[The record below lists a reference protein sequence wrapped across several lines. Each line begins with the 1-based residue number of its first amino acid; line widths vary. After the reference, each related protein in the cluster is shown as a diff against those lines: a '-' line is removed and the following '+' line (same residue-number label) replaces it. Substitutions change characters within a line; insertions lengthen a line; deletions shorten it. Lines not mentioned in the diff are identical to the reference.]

1 MKLDRQRLARTATAK
16 ALQIR
21 KRIGSQL
28 WEPICVYDLADR
40 LGVDVRFID
49 IASME
54 GAYCFAGH
62 PTIIISSLRPPGR
75 QCFTGAH
82 ELGHHVFGHGDQY
95 DQLVDT
101 RSEPTYSDH
110 REFTADCFAGALL
123 MPKVAVD
130 RGFAV
135 RSLKP
140 QTCRPEDIYVVAS
153 WLGVGYTTLIHHM
166 RQALGTLSVQRADQL
181 LLRVSAQSLRSRLLG
196 QDCPE
201 HLVIADLHWS
211 GRAIDVQISDL
222 ILLPH
227 NVTVEG
233 KCTAVVEQTAART
246 LLRATQ
252 PGIGRVRLPGTD
264 WAAFVRVT
272 RKDYVGRGKY
282 RFEEE
287 VGDVG

>member
-28 WEPICVYDLADR
+28 WDPICVYDFADR

-54 GAYCFAGH
+54 GAYCFAGN

-75 QCFTGAH
+75 QFFTGAH
-82 ELGHHVFGHGDQY
+82 ELGHHVFGHGNQY
-95 DQLVDT
+95 DELVDT
-101 RSEPTYSDH
+101 RREPTYSDH
-110 REFTADCFAGALL
+110 KEFTADCFAGALL
-123 MPKVAVD
+123 MPKVAID

-135 RSLKP
+135 RGLDP
-140 QTCRPEDIYVVAS
+140 QTCRPEDMYVVAS
-153 WLGVGYTTLIHHM
+153 WLGVGYTTLVHHM
-166 RQALGTLSVQRADQL
+166 RRGLGTLSAQRADQL
-181 LLRVSAQSLRSRLLG
+181 LRVPAQSLRTSLLG
-196 QDCPE
+196 QDCRE
-201 HLVIADLHWS
+201 HLVFADLHWS

-233 KCTAVVEQTAART
+233 KCTAVVQQTEART
-246 LLRATQ
+246 LLRAIQ
-252 PGIGRVRLPGTD
+252 PGIGRVRAPDTD

-287 VGDVG
+287 VGDVI

>member
-1 MKLDRQRLARTATAK
+1 MKLDRQQLARTATAK

-21 KRIGSQL
+21 KRIGVPL
-28 WEPICVYDLADR
+28 WEPICVYDCADR

-54 GAYCFAGH
+54 GAYCLAGH
-62 PTIIISSLRPPGR
+62 PAIIISSLRPPGR
-75 QCFTGAH
+75 QVFTGAH

-95 DQLVDT
+95 DDLVET
-101 RSEPTYSDH
+101 RSELTYSDP
-110 REFTADCFAGALL
+110 REFTAECFAGAFL
-123 MPKVAVD
+123 MPKIAVD

-135 RSLKP
+135 RGFSP
-140 QTCRPEDIYVVAS
+140 HTCSPEGIFAISS

-166 RQALGTLSVQRADQL
+166 RHGLGTLNAQRADQL
-181 LLRVSAQSLRSRLLG
+181 LRASAKSLRSSLIG

-201 HLVIADLHWS
+201 HLVFADLHWT
-211 GRAIDVQISDL
+211 GRAIDVQIADL

-233 KCTAVVEQTAART
+233 KCMAVARQTLAGT
-246 LLRATQ
+246 LLVATK
-252 PGIGRVRLPGTD
+252 PGVGRVHASGTD

-272 RKDYVGRGKY
+272 RKEYVGRGKY

-287 VGDVG
+287 IDDVD